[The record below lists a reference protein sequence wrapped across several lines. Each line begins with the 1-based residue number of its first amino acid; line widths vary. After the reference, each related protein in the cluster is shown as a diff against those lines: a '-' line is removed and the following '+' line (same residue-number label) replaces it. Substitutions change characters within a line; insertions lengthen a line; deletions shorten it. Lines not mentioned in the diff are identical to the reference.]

1 MAIPK
6 PLLPEEH
13 SESEKERNKISC
25 EPLIPGL
32 PNEIA
37 ELCLLHL
44 PYPYQALV
52 RSVSSSW
59 NRVITDPTFLLSR
72 KSLSLSLPYLFV
84 FAFHKPTARIQWQ
97 SLDPRSGR
105 WFVLPDMPSPKEVCP
120 PAFACAS
127 LQRQGKLF
135 VIGGMRSDTETSM
148 QTTIMYRTS
157 TNKWSIASSMPTA
170 RSFFAAKSVNGK
182 IVAVGGSGTSAGD
195 SIRAVEVY
203 DPEKDTWTSAARI
216 DTCLALY
223 DSAVVGNKMYVT
235 EGWTWPFIFSPR
247 GAAYDADR
255 DSWQEMKQGMREGWT
270 GLSAV
275 VGNRVL
281 VLSEYGDC
289 PVKVYDEEEDTWH
302 YVGGDRFPREKMQR
316 PFAVNA
322 AEGRIYV
329 VSCGL
334 NVAIGSV
341 VFEEDKGK
349 QVVKVMW
356 EVMEA
361 PKAFGDLSPSNCQV
375 LYA

>member
-6 PLLPEEH
+6 P
-13 SESEKERNKISC
+13 EKESKKNGC

-59 NRVITDPTFLLSR
+59 NRVITDPNFLLSR

-84 FAFHKPTARIQWQ
+84 FAFHKSTGRIRWQ
-97 SLDPRSGR
+97 ALDPRSGR
-105 WFVLPDMPSPKEVCP
+105 WFVLPAMPCPKAVCP

-127 LQRQGKLF
+127 LPRQGKLF
-135 VIGGMRSDTETSM
+135 VMGGMRSDTETSM
-148 QTTIMYRTS
+148 QATIMYRTS
-157 TNKWSIASSMPTA
+157 TNQWSIASSMPTA
-170 RSFFAAKSVNGK
+170 RSFFAAESVNGK
-182 IVAVGGSGTSAGD
+182 IVAVGGSGTGTSD
-195 SIRAVEVY
+195 SVGEVEVY
-203 DPEKDTWTSAARI
+203 DPENDTWAGAARI
-216 DTCLALY
+216 DTGLAPY
-223 DSAVVGNKMYVT
+223 DSAAVGNKIYVT

-247 GAAYDADR
+247 GAVYDAER
-255 DSWQEMKQGMREGWT
+255 DKWQEMKPGMREGWT

-275 VGNRVL
+275 VGDKVL

-289 PVKVYDEEEDTWH
+289 PVKVYDEEDDTWR
-302 YVGGDRFPREKMQR
+302 YVGGDRFPREKIQR
-316 PFAVNA
+316 PFAVNGV
-322 AEGRIYV
+322 EGRMYV

-341 VFEEDKGK
+341 VFEGK
-349 QVVKVMW
+349 QVEKVMW
-356 EVMEA
+356 EVLEA
-361 PKAFGDLSPSNCQV
+361 PDAFRDLSPSNCQV
-375 LYA
+375 LHA